1 MFLVER
7 GHGSPLV
14 FVPGLQ
20 GRWEYARPAIDALA
34 QWFRVITFPLGD
46 EPSAEVALSPASGL
60 DFYAD
65 QVSAALDATGQAR
78 AIVCGLSFGGLVAL
92 RWAARSPDRVDA
104 LVLASTPG
112 PGWELG
118 RRHALYARLP
128 WIFGPVFLA
137 EAPGRAH
144 AEVKAALPTL
154 RARLAFGLSMA
165 RTVVV
170 SPPSP
175 ARMAARA
182 KLIAAYDA
190 EADCARLSTPTL
202 VITGEARLDRVVP
215 VEGSARYA
223 RLIKGAERAV
233 LERTGHQ
240 GALTRPEAFA
250 GLVRDFSLRVDRERP
265 ANGRLA
271 GQHDAA

>member
-1 MFLVER
+1 MLLIER
-7 GHGSPLV
+7 GHGAPLV

-34 QWFRVITFPLGD
+34 DSFSVVTFPLRD
-46 EPSAEVALSPASGL
+46 EPSSGVAASPASGL

-65 QVSAALDATGQAR
+65 QVAAALDATRQAR

-92 RWAARSPDRVDA
+92 RLAARSPDRVDA

-112 PGWELG
+112 PGWKPS
-118 RRHALYARLP
+118 RRHAVYARLP
-128 WIFGPVFLA
+128 WLFGPVFLA

-144 AEVKAALPTL
+144 GEVKAALPTL
-154 RARLAFGLSMA
+154 HARLAFGLSMA
-165 RTVVV
+165 RTLA
-170 SPPSP
+170 SAPPSP

-182 KLIAAYDA
+182 TLMAAYDA
-190 EADCARLSTPTL
+190 TADCARVSTPTL

-215 VEGSARYA
+215 VEETARYA
-223 RLIKGAERAV
+223 RLIPGAERVV

-250 GLVRDFSLRVDRERP
+250 ALIRDFSLRVNRERG
-265 ANGRLA
+265 AQAGSSGR
-271 GQHDAA
+271 HDAA